1 MKFCDTLERQRKLSP
16 VEWSA
21 SFLNYKLLK
30 KKIKM
35 MGNTQPEGHD
45 TPSAT
50 TPEALASSQQEVEF
64 FRMMDHEIRR
74 GAQFLAL
81 SEGQYVI
88 KTRIVL
94 GGYQSTLHLLQS
106 PRLGLEGMISDET
119 ATEMW
124 LRLMD
129 ACTSVYREL
138 LLLNH
143 WVIVSYC
150 GFSKILKK
158 HDRWTHFNTK
168 EKYMRHVVAKQHF
181 TSYPNLHA
189 MLRDM
194 EALYTHIS
202 NRLPEC
208 PERAE
213 AEAKMNAIKQVVALA
228 AAEFSPHA
236 EELARCIQEDHDR
249 RDSSARSETDNDS
262 LPAAPASARQR
273 RESSP
278 SLPLP
283 RQGADRHNDK
293 GNGVAEGE
301 QDLRAGP
308 GLLPGPYS
316 LGGGGGEGGGDASN
330 EARHFSQAAVQQSR
344 EAVTAAEG
352 AAVWNNGGGSAAEAS
367 PSPQPPAAG
376 KRRRVLSIEE
386 ENRAEIGRHQAG
398 AFLPAAA
405 AANTTAAIDPPAG
418 VAAADGTWLSHIH
431 SSSSSSGGSSSS
443 AGIFGGAG
451 GSSSS
456 RKMTI
461 TTTISSKSGSRSGG
475 GGGGG
480 VPLARSKGDGSSAIK
495 VATGVAAAAR
505 GSMKVGV
512 TARLRSPWRPGGAG
526 EGPLLP
532 VVGGKG
538 QGEGGRGG
546 GVGGPLLPAAG
557 KSHERVGGGGGPGPA
572 AADVAAETSPNA
584 VRPAF

>member
-1 MKFCDTLERQRKLSP
+1 
-16 VEWSA
+16 
-21 SFLNYKLLK
+21 
-30 KKIKM
+30 
-35 MGNTQPEGHD
+35 
-45 TPSAT
+45 
-50 TPEALASSQQEVEF
+50 
-64 FRMMDHEIRR
+64 MMDHEIRR

-94 GGYQSTLHLLQS
+94 DGYQSTKHLLQS
-106 PRLGLEGMISDET
+106 PRLGLEGVISDET

-168 EKYMRHVVAKQHF
+168 EKYMRLVVAKQHC
-181 TSYPNLHA
+181 TSYPKLHA

-194 EALYTHIS
+194 EALFTHIS

-228 AAEFSPHA
+228 AAGFSPHT
-236 EELARCIQEDHDR
+236 EELTRCIQEDHDR
-249 RDSSARSETDNDS
+249 RDSSARSETDSDS
-262 LPAAPASARQR
+262 LPAALAAAQEP

-283 RQGADRHNDK
+283 RRGADRHNHK
-293 GNGVAEGE
+293 GSAVAGGE
-301 QDLRAGP
+301 QGLRAGP

-316 LGGGGGEGGGDASN
+316 PGGGGGGGGGGDASN
-330 EARHFSQAAVQQSR
+330 EARPFGKAVVQQSR
-344 EAVTAAEG
+344 EAVAAAEG
-352 AAVWNNGGGSAAEAS
+352 SAVWNNGGGSAAEVS
-367 PSPQPPAAG
+367 PSPSPPTAG
-376 KRRRVLSIEE
+376 KRRRVPSIEE

-405 AANTTAAIDPPAG
+405 AGATTAAIDLPAG
-418 VAAADGTWLSHIH
+418 VAAADGTWVSHIY
-431 SSSSSSGGSSSS
+431 SSSSSRGGSSSS

-461 TTTISSKSGSRSGG
+461 TTTISSRSGSRGG
-475 GGGGG
+475 DGGSEG
-480 VPLARSKGDGSSAIK
+480 VPLARSNGDASSAIK
-495 VATGVAAAAR
+495 VATRVAAATR

-526 EGPLLP
+526 KGPSLP

-538 QGEGGRGG
+538 QGAGGRGG
-546 GVGGPLLPAAG
+546 GGGGPLLPAAG
-557 KSHERVGGGGGPGPA
+557 KLQERGGRGGGPSPA
-572 AADVAAETSPNA
+572 TADVAAETSPYA
-584 VRPAF
+584 VHPAF

>member
-1 MKFCDTLERQRKLSP
+1 
-16 VEWSA
+16 
-21 SFLNYKLLK
+21 
-30 KKIKM
+30 
-35 MGNTQPEGHD
+35 
-45 TPSAT
+45 
-50 TPEALASSQQEVEF
+50 
-64 FRMMDHEIRR
+64 MMDHEIRR

-94 GGYQSTLHLLQS
+94 DGYQSTQHLLQS
-106 PRLGLEGMISDET
+106 PRLGLEGMVSDET

-124 LRLMD
+124 IRLMD
-129 ACTSVYREL
+129 ACISVYREL

-168 EKYMRHVVAKQHF
+168 EKYMRLVVAKQHF
-181 TSYPNLHA
+181 TSYPKLHA

-202 NRLPEC
+202 NRLPEGA
-208 PERAE
+208 ERAE

-236 EELARCIQEDHDR
+236 EELTRCIQEDHDR
-249 RDSSARSETDNDS
+249 RDSSARSETDNES
-262 LPAAPASARQR
+262 LPAAAAAAAAAQEP
-273 RESSP
+273 REPREASP
-278 SLPLP
+278 SLP
-283 RQGADRHNDK
+283 RQGPDHHHNK
-293 GNGVAEGE
+293 GSAVAGGE
-301 QDLRAGP
+301 KDLRAGP

-316 LGGGGGEGGGDASN
+316 LGGGGGDASN
-330 EARHFSQAAVQQSR
+330 EARPFGQAAVQQSR
-344 EAVTAAEG
+344 AAVAAAEG
-352 AAVWNNGGGSAAEAS
+352 SAARNNGGGSAAEAS
-367 PSPQPPAAG
+367 SPSPPPAAG

-405 AANTTAAIDPPAG
+405 AATATAAIDPPAG

-431 SSSSSSGGSSSS
+431 SNSSRGGSSSS

-451 GSSSS
+451 VISSS
-456 RKMTI
+456 RKMAI
-461 TTTISSKSGSRSGG
+461 TTTISSRSGSR

-480 VPLARSKGDGSSAIK
+480 VPLARFNGDASSAVK
-495 VATGVAAAAR
+495 VAAGVAAAAR
-505 GSMKVGV
+505 GGMKVGV
-512 TARLRSPWRPGGAG
+512 TARLRSPWRPGAG

-538 QGEGGRGG
+538 QGAGGRGG
-546 GVGGPLLPAAG
+546 G
-557 KSHERVGGGGGPGPA
+557 GGGPAPPA
-572 AADVAAETSPNA
+572 AADVAAGHQNPGTGPAAETSPSA
-584 VRPAF
+584 VHPSF